1 MGENMTIASKYTYPL
16 RVRRINN
23 GYIVKHWDYT
33 GENEVYLKN
42 KDELTAWI
50 NAFYPKDD

>member
-1 MGENMTIASKYTYPL
+1 MTIASKYTYPL

-23 GYIVKHWDYT
+23 GYIVKYWDYT

-50 NAFYPKDD
+50 NAFYPTE